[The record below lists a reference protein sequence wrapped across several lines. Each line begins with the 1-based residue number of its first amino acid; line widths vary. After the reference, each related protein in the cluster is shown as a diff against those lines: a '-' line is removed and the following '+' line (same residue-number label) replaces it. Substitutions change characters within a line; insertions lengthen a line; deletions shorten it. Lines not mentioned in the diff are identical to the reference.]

1 MMSTD
6 NEKPI
11 KPSDSIIDYPDISKE
26 SVKAI
31 QDQISLWVGGHDF
44 YAVKWYLRYLEEEH
58 SFYSDRRDYVM
69 VHKIEI
75 MISYIRNHYRD
86 ILA

>member
-1 MMSTD
+1 MMSID
-6 NEKPI
+6 KEKPI

-26 SVKAI
+26 SVKVI
-31 QDQISLWVGGHDF
+31 QDQLAQWVGGHDF
-44 YAVKWYLRYLEEEH
+44 YAVKWYIRYLEEEH
-58 SFYSDRRDYVM
+58 SFYSDRGDYVM

-75 MISYIRNHYRD
+75 VLSYIRNHYRN